1 MRALLVEDD
10 SATAKSVDLMLQGQ
24 GIEVFETDLGEEGLD
39 LGKFYT
45 YDVII
50 LDLNL
55 PDMHGYEM
63 LRRLRA
69 AHVKTPVIILS
80 AMAEPDDKLKGLGF
94 GADDYITKPFERG
107 DLIAR
112 IRALVPPV
120 NAYPASRA
128 MGGTTMATVGGMA
141 PVAGSRLHLA
151 RTDMLEF
158 LSLW

>member
-1 MRALLVEDD
+1 
-10 SATAKSVDLMLQGQ
+10 
-24 GIEVFETDLGEEGLD
+24 
-39 LGKFYT
+39 
-45 YDVII
+45 
-50 LDLNL
+50 
-55 PDMHGYEM
+55 
-63 LRRLRA
+63 
-69 AHVKTPVIILS
+69 VKTPVIILS